1 MAARRPYVRPV
12 QPGWWRRN
20 PYFGRDRAREATAP
34 FVALYALIL
43 LAGLVCLAEG
53 PEAWRAYI
61 EALQSRAWLAL
72 HVLLVGIFT
81 YHTFS
86 WFAIMPK
93 TMPPVIVDGRRLEAG
108 AITGAGLAAATLCM
122 WILWIVAGGAA

>member
-20 PYFGRDRAREATAP
+20 PYFVRYMAREVTAP

-43 LAGLVCLAEG
+43 LSGLVCLAAG
-53 PEAWRAYI
+53 PDAWRSYI
-61 EALQSRAWLAL
+61 EALQSRAALAL
-72 HVLLVGIFT
+72 HVVLVGIFT

-93 TMPPVIVDGRRLEAG
+93 TMPPVIVDGRRMEAG
-108 AITGAGLAAATLCM
+108 AITGVGLVAATICM
-122 WILWIVAGGAA
+122 CILWIVAGGAA

>member
-20 PYFGRDRAREATAP
+20 PYFVRYVAREATAP

-43 LAGLVCLAEG
+43 LAGLVCLASG
-53 PEAWRAYI
+53 PEAWTAYI
-61 EALQSRAWLAL
+61 EALQSRGFLVL
-72 HVLLVGIFT
+72 HGLLVGVFT
-81 YHTFS
+81 YHSFS

-93 TMPPVIVDGRRLEAG
+93 TMPPVVVDGRRMEAG
-108 AITGAGLAAATLCM
+108 AITGVGLVAASICM
-122 WILWIVAGGAA
+122 GILWLVAGGAA

>member
-1 MAARRPYVRPV
+1 MAARRPYVRPM

-20 PYFGRDRAREATAP
+20 PYFVRYMAREATAP

-61 EALQSRAWLAL
+61 EALQSRGWLAL

-93 TMPPVIVDGRRLEAG
+93 TLPPVIVDGRRLEAG

>member
-20 PYFGRDRAREATAP
+20 PYFLRYMAREATAP

-43 LAGLVCLAEG
+43 LAGVVCLSLG
-53 PEAWRAYI
+53 QDAWRAYI
-61 EALQSRAWLAL
+61 EALQSPASLTVHA
-72 HVLLVGIFT
+72 VLLLVFV

-93 TMPPVIVDGRRLEAG
+93 TMPPVIVDGRRMEAG
-108 AITGAGLAAATLCM
+108 AITGVGLVAATLCM
-122 WILWIVAGGAA
+122 WILWIVAGAVA

>member
-20 PYFGRDRAREATAP
+20 PYFVKYMAREATAP

-43 LAGLVCLAEG
+43 LAGVVCLSLG
-53 PEAWRAYI
+53 QDAWRAYI
-61 EALQSRAWLAL
+61 EALQSPVSLAV
-72 HVLLVGIFT
+72 HAVLVLVFV

-93 TMPPVIVDGRRLEAG
+93 TMPPVIVDGRRMEAS
-108 AITGAGLAAATLCM
+108 AITGIGLVAATICM
-122 WILWIVAGGAA
+122 WILWIVAGGVA